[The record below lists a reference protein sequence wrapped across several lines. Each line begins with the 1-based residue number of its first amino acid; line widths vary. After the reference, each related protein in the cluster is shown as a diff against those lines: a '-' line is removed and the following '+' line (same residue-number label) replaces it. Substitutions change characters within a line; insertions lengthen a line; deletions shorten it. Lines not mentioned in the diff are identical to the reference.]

1 MRHLV
6 TFIVRLWID
15 PQTERPDW
23 EGQVECVASDRRVHI
38 HSGEDLLRFIEVEVD
53 ESIRCPR
60 MAQREE

>member
-23 EGQVECVASDRRVHI
+23 EGQVECVASDQRVHI
-38 HSGEDLLRFIEVEVD
+38 HSAEGLLRFIEAEIG
-53 ESIRCPR
+53 ESAECFRL
-60 MAQREE
+60 AKREE